1 MINHID
7 VSSVLRRTVS
17 DLYTNL
23 VTRPTGAAV
32 RRDIERQLA
41 SSPFETLTVL
51 DFSHVGLLDLSC
63 ADEIVAKLLL
73 RHGSDT
79 VMRDDGYF
87 VVRGVNEAHLDA
99 IEAVLER
106 HGLAVIA
113 DLDGIGAR
121 LVGMVD
127 DTERQAWEIVRQ
139 LGRAAAGDVAVH
151 LHRGA
156 SEMESLLDRLT
167 QRRLLIRL
175 DSYFVTIGGA
185 VS

>member
-23 VTRPTGAAV
+23 VTRSTGAAV
-32 RRDIERQLA
+32 RQDIELQLA
-41 SSPFETLTVL
+41 ESPFESLTVL

-79 VMRDDGYF
+79 VVRDDGYF

-113 DLDGIGAR
+113 DLDGTAR

-127 DTERQAWEIVRQ
+127 EAEREAWEIVRQ
-139 LGRAAAGDVAVH
+139 LGRAAVDDVAMH

-156 SEMESLLDRLT
+156 GEMESLLDRLT
-167 QRRLLIRL
+167 KRRLLVRL
-175 DSYFVTIGGA
+175 DSHFVAIGA
-185 VS
+185 TVS